1 MKFES
6 IDDIIE
12 FAKEK
17 EQEAADF
24 YEEVSKLE
32 VFSGSKKLLEGF
44 AKEEK
49 KHYDLLDSIG
59 KNKEVL
65 SGYTFEWVHDLKR
78 SNYMVDITY
87 EKGMTYPDLLRLAM
101 KREEKA
107 LKLYNEMAQKT
118 GNEDYLNT
126 FKMLSQEEAKHK
138 NFLETLYD
146 DYMASQGD

>member
-44 AKEEK
+44 AKEEM
-49 KHYDLLDSIG
+49 KHYDLLDTIG
-59 KNKEVL
+59 KNKEAL
-65 SGYTFEWVHDLKR
+65 SGYTFEWIHDLKR
-78 SNYMVDITY
+78 SNYLVDITY

-107 LKLYNEMAQKT
+107 LKLYNEIAQQT
-118 GNEDYLNT
+118 ENEDYLNT

-146 DYMASQGD
+146 DFMAAQGD